1 MGQGRLLLS
10 TLSLK
15 LQSKDLVLLKYTARK
30 KELLSLGLH
39 VSKCDMHNQISLKN
53 NYFLS

>member
-1 MGQGRLLLS
+1 MGQGRLLFS

-39 VSKCDMHNQISLKN
+39 VSKCDMHNQISLNN